1 MDPAAID
8 ALLRRFDQEVPLCR
22 RNADIALYRDFVAR
36 HDQLISAPEV
46 AKDDGMA
53 IRCRQAGNRAFSC
66 LQFEPALGQY
76 NRSICFAEP
85 GSEQLGLGFGCRSA
99 LYFELG
105 EYEFALYNIELAK
118 RHNYP
123 EKLLPK
129 LLAREANCKERIDE
143 GHSKGAV
150 PVSKLDINVDANRCI
165 PILANGI
172 DMTQYE
178 DMGRGLVAVH
188 DFNAGDLILN
198 EKIELCFGSF
208 ERSYSNC
215 AHCGAEFR
223 SSLIP
228 CPGCVAFMYCG
239 KKCRNEDFRTV
250 HRFEC
255 AVATKLSNV
264 TYANMLITARLF
276 FHGLTTFKDN
286 ITEYLNYCWSYAA
299 IGSKPFDLDF
309 PNPDPLDA
317 YKVLHHATPNRNRT
331 MEHLL
336 KLSVAAFQLVFL
348 KNPLVASMFYTA
360 AHRNAMLRC
369 LLLHGRVCSSLALNQ
384 EDDRGGW
391 LGALSPIATLVNHSC
406 DPNAAAFVDSGT
418 IKIAVLRPIQ
428 RGDQISIAYP
438 PVWWNAH
445 DGSEQAF
452 LCKCAVCGPD
462 GAQWHEAHQQMSPIS
477 PEAKR
482 ELSEKIEEQIP
493 LCEKF
498 QHMVQIL
505 ARDGHH
511 PGEMFGEVVKRYH
524 DLLAEEVRQRSEQ
537 SDRARLMLRVKGDV
551 FGQRSG

>member
-1 MDPAAID
+1 MNPAAID
-8 ALLRRFDQEVPLCR
+8 ALRRRFDQEVPPCR

-53 IRCRQAGNRAFSC
+53 IRCRQAG
-66 LQFEPALGQY
+66 
-76 NRSICFAEP
+76 
-85 GSEQLGLGFGCRSA
+85 
-99 LYFELG
+99 
-105 EYEFALYNIELAK
+105 
-118 RHNYP
+118 
-123 EKLLPK
+123 
-129 LLAREANCKERIDE
+129 
-143 GHSKGAV
+143 
-150 PVSKLDINVDANRCI
+150 
-165 PILANGI
+165 
-172 DMTQYE
+172 T
-178 DMGRGLVAVH
+178 
-188 DFNAGDLILN
+188 
-198 EKIELCFGSF
+198 
-208 ERSYSNC
+208 
-215 AHCGAEFR
+215 
-223 SSLIP
+223 
-228 CPGCVAFMYCG
+228 
-239 KKCRNEDFRTV
+239 
-250 HRFEC
+250 
-255 AVATKLSNV
+255 
-264 TYANMLITARLF
+264 
-276 FHGLTTFKDN
+276 
-286 ITEYLNYCWSYAA
+286 

-317 YKVLHHATPNRNRT
+317 FKVLHHAIPNRNRT

-537 SDRARLMLRVKGDV
+537 SDRARLMLRVKTLPPVASLINHSCDPNVISVVDSGSIKIIVLRPIQKGDQILTSYAPAWWDEHDGSTLDFDCKCV
-551 FGQRSG
+551 VCDRGPEGAKWRNAREKKRILSSEATREWIGGGETQDLIKFQRLVQILARDGHHPGKLFGETVKIYYDKLFDEVCAENAKRNRAKVQQIGGN